1 MKLIELLTFFFR
13 YSDTEKEVKQLK
25 LEIKS
30 KGEEIQL
37 LQKQMSQNEAN
48 NEKVKERLSNMAQ
61 EKQQLLERYSLG
73 FVHLNYYIYSH
84 FYLLKYSKRS
94 SITKLSVVV
103 VFNPL

>member
-1 MKLIELLTFFFR
+1 MSVILHAFGQQQINFKRLIRLKLIELLTFFFR

-73 FVHLNYYIYSH
+73 FVH
-84 FYLLKYSKRS
+84 
-94 SITKLSVVV
+94 
-103 VFNPL
+103 

>member
-73 FVHLNYYIYSH
+73 FVH
-84 FYLLKYSKRS
+84 
-94 SITKLSVVV
+94 
-103 VFNPL
+103 